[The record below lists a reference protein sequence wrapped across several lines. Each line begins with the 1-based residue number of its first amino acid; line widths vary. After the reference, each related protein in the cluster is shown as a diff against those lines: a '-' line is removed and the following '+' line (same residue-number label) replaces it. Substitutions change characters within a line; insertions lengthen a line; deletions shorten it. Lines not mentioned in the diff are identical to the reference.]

1 MIAIC
6 GPEICGGSRIC
17 TQSITGGDAFCESA
31 GLTCMQPIE
40 CRLMTIATSPA
51 VTPTSGL
58 ASSVSRTVT
67 ASSPPAA
74 TASSCQ
80 RDSAARRTSPAR
92 ISATSS
98 VSRRPPPLTGQEGVR
113 STGWPRRIESTV
125 GADARRRAG
134 RRIERRS
141 SPFDERLLP
150 GSPQR
155 VHPGGTWQPADTGSD
170 LSRGC
175 NYRRPR
181 PLLCTGPGGASR
193 WGHQLNPRTP
203 HRWCTSR
210 SRQIGSLLSR
220 RRHRPVS
227 RRI

>member
-1 MIAIC
+1 MHAADRMSSDDDCHQSRCDTDLGACVQCFSHSDCELSTGGYCVIV
-6 GPEICGGSRIC
+6 PEGLGGSQNVAC
-17 TQSITGGDAFCESA
+17 TH
-31 GLTCMQPIE
+31 
-40 CRLMTIATSPA
+40 
-51 VTPTSGL
+51 
-58 ASSVSRTVT
+58 
-67 ASSPPAA
+67 
-74 TASSCQ
+74 
-80 RDSAARRTSPAR
+80 
-92 ISATSS
+92 SATFS
-98 VSRRPPPLTGQEGVR
+98 VSRRTPPRSGQEGVR

-141 SPFDERLLP
+141 SPFDERLLS
-150 GSPQR
+150 GSPPR

>member
-92 ISATSS
+92 TRRHSA
-98 VSRRPPPLTGQEGVR
+98 LA
-113 STGWPRRIESTV
+113 
-125 GADARRRAG
+125 GARHRARGKRA
-134 RRIERRS
+134 
-141 SPFDERLLP
+141 FVL
-150 GSPQR
+150 
-155 VHPGGTWQPADTGSD
+155 
-170 LSRGC
+170 RG
-175 NYRRPR
+175 
-181 PLLCTGPGGASR
+181 GPGGSSPPLERTRGEERGVGSSAALRLSTSDCFQVRRHEFTRAEPGSR
-193 WGHQLNPRTP
+193 RTP
-203 HRWCTSR
+203 AQTSAEGVITAGPDR
-210 SRQIGSLLSR
+210 CCALALGAQAGGATS
-220 RRHRPVS
+220 
-227 RRI
+227 